1 MQAQAPKDL
10 TEALREAA
18 LAVSTAEGER
28 ALEDLV
34 SALARI
40 LGVDYALIS
49 VYVEPERKLLRT
61 LASFFGGRVAKNI
74 EYPVAGTPCEFA
86 IGRAFGYYPS
96 GVARTFPQYR
106 TLVEQRIEGYAAT
119 TLHDVS
125 GTPIGALTVMSRAAL
140 GDAEL
145 TEAML
150 KIFAARIGAEIERRR
165 SAQSYRAIF
174 DSAESA
180 IFVLDFDNGAIVDAN
195 PKACAVYGYSAEELR
210 RLTAEDLSSGQAPFT
225 AAEARRHI
233 GRARAGEVVRGEWH
247 RRKKDGSLHWDE
259 YTLKRVELAGK
270 PHILA
275 ASREITERKAAE
287 EALRASEEQ
296 YRAIFNASADS
307 LVLRDADFRIV
318 DVNAT
323 YEAAVGVKRE
333 QVMGRREVIV
343 GFLGKTEDYLEL
355 HRRVLAGARERLEAA
370 GRRPDGSTVYVELL
384 MVPMQYRGAPHVL
397 YIGRDITERKTAEV
411 ALRTSVEQYRAIFD
425 ATSDGLNLR
434 DAEFRIVD
442 ANPAFARMTGYSRE
456 EILGTELVT
465 TLSLRDAQFA
475 RELHRRALSGEAVRV
490 EGKAMRKDGSLL
502 DCEVH
507 GVPMSYGGKPH
518 VLYIG
523 RDITARKG
531 AEEALRGSEEQYR
544 AIFNASADAL
554 VLRDAE
560 FRIVDVNPAYEAMS
574 GKPRAE
580 VIGQTALTVSA
591 RDVTEERVRLHAQAL
606 AGKPVHFETEGRR
619 PEGAAFVLEVRGVPM
634 SYGGKPHVLYIGR
647 DITEGKLAE
656 RALRASE
663 EQYRAIFNAT
673 TDALVLRDAEFRIV
687 DVNTAYEAMSGRRR
701 EQVIGLRDLTLTRNS
716 AVSAHRPELHREAIA
731 GQPVFFEAEGAR
743 PDGTPFVLEVR
754 GVPMSYGGKPHV
766 LYMGRDATEAKLAE
780 RALRASEEQYRSI
793 FNAASDSLVLRDAEF
808 RIVDVN
814 PAYEA
819 MSGRAR
825 LEVLG
830 SREVTM
836 SDPAVAAR
844 IRALHLQA
852 IAGER
857 VQWEARARRK
867 SGEAFDIEVRG
878 VPVRHQG
885 QPHVLY
891 VGRDMTEMKRA
902 EAERAELGE
911 QLRQAQKMEA
921 IGQLTGGVAH
931 DFNNILQGILGNLVL
946 AEERQAELGDERLGR
961 YLERARLASQR
972 ARDLIQQMLTFSR
985 GRRGERRPASL
996 AALVREGLKLLRSS
1010 LPATLELHTELDEAL
1025 PAVAADPVQVEQ
1037 VLMNL
1042 CINARDAM
1050 DGAGTVAVSVRA
1062 AEYGRAT
1069 CASCRQRIAGRFVEL
1084 AVRDTGSGIEPQ
1096 VRDRMFDPF
1105 YSTKQVGKGSGMG
1118 LAMVHGIVHQHGG
1131 HVLVE
1136 SEPGHGAEFRVLF
1149 EWPTGVPAARSPA
1162 AEEGARAAPARLAGR
1177 VLVAD
1182 DETIIRE
1189 FLAEMLEGWGLQVV
1203 ARADGEEARDAFAE
1217 DPQSFDAVLT
1227 DQTMPRLTGL
1237 QLARLVTR
1245 MRPGIPVILCTG
1257 YGEDLEPRAL
1267 KAAGVRTLAKKP
1279 IEPKQLRE
1287 LLVAALQ
1294 ADNKAGNKAPP

>member
-40 LGVDYALIS
+40 LGVEYALIS
-49 VYVEPERKLLRT
+49 VYVEPERRLLRT
-61 LASFFGGRVAKNI
+61 LASYFGGRIAKNV

-119 TLHDVS
+119 TLHDAH
-125 GTPIGALTVMSRAAL
+125 GAPIGALTVMSRAAL

-180 IFVLDFDNGAIVDAN
+180 IFVLDFDSGAIVDAN

-210 RLTAEDLSSGQAPFT
+210 RLTAEDLSSGRPPFT

-247 RRKKDGSLHWDE
+247 RRNKDGSLHWDE

-275 ASREITERKAAE
+275 ASREITERKASE

-296 YRAIFNASADS
+296 YRAIFNASADV
-307 LVLRDADFRIV
+307 LVLRDAEFRIV
-318 DVNAT
+318 DVNPA
-323 YEAAVGVKRE
+323 YEAAVGLKRE
-333 QVMGRREVIV
+333 EVI
-343 GFLGKTEDYLEL
+343 GKETITVRFMGSEEAMRAL
-355 HRRVLAGARERLEAA
+355 HRRVLTGSRERIEAEGQA
-370 GRRPDGSTVYVELL
+370 RDGSRVAVEMLAI
-384 MVPMQYRGAPHVL
+384 PMQYRGAPHVL
-397 YIGRDITERKTAEV
+397 YIGRNVTERRKAEA
-411 ALRTSVEQYRAIFD
+411 ALRASVEQYRAIFD

-434 DAEFRIVD
+434 DADFRIVD
-442 ANPAFARMTGYSRE
+442 ANQAFARMTGYSRE
-456 EILGTELVT
+456 EILGTDLVT
-465 TLSLRDAQFA
+465 TLSLRDAEFA
-475 RELHRRALSGEAVRV
+475 RELHRRALAGEAVRV

-523 RDITARKG
+523 RDITARKT

-544 AIFNASADAL
+544 AIFNASADSL

-574 GKPRAE
+574 GKRRGE
-580 VIGQTALTVSA
+580 VVGQTALTVSA
-591 RDVTEERVRLHAQAL
+591 REITPERLRLHAQVL
-606 AGKPVHFETEGRR
+606 GGKAIHFETEGRR
-619 PEGAAFVLEVRGVPM
+619 PGGEAFVLEVRGVPI
-634 SYGGKPHVLYIGR
+634 SYRGKPHVLYIGR

-663 EQYRAIFNAT
+663 EQYRAIFNAA

-687 DVNTAYEAMSGRRR
+687 DVNTAYEEMSGKRR
-701 EQVIGLRDLTLTRNS
+701 EDVVGQTELTLTRNA
-716 AVSAHRPELHREAIA
+716 AVSARRPELHREAIA
-731 GQPVFFEAEGAR
+731 GRPIFFEAEGTRA
-743 PDGTPFVLEVR
+743 DGTPFVLEVR

-793 FNAASDSLVLRDAEF
+793 FNAATDSLVLRDAEF

-819 MSGRAR
+819 MSGRGRA
-825 LEVLG
+825 EVLG
-830 SREVTM
+830 GREVTM
-836 SDPAVAAR
+836 SDPALAAR
-844 IRALHLQA
+844 IRALHGKA
-852 IAGER
+852 IAGEH

-867 SGEAFDIEVRG
+867 SGEPFDIEVRG

-891 VGRDMTEMKRA
+891 IGRDITERKRA
-902 EAERAELGE
+902 EAERGELAE

-921 IGQLTGGVAH
+921 IGQLTGGIAH
-931 DFNNILQGILGNLVL
+931 DFNNILQAILGNLVL

-961 YLERARLASQR
+961 YLERAHQASQR

-985 GRRGERRPASL
+985 GQRGERRPASL
-996 AALVREGLKLLRSS
+996 AALTREGLKLLRSS
-1010 LPATLELHTELDEAL
+1010 LPATLELRTELDEAL
-1025 PAVAADPVQVEQ
+1025 PAVPADPVQVEQ

-1050 DGAGTVAVSVRA
+1050 EGAGAIAVSVRA

-1069 CASCRQRIAGRFVEL
+1069 CASCRQRVSGRFVEL
-1084 AVRDTGSGIEPQ
+1084 AVRDSGAGIEPR

-1136 SEPGHGAEFRVLF
+1136 SEPGKGAEFRVLF
-1149 EWPTGVPAARSPA
+1149 EWPTGAPAGRAPGTGEA
-1162 AEEGARAAPARLAGR
+1162 PRAAPPARLAGR

-1182 DETIIRE
+1182 DETLIRE
-1189 FLAEMLEGWGLQVV
+1189 FLAEMLEGWGLEVV

-1217 DPQSFDAVLT
+1217 DPQSFDAVIT

-1245 MRPGIPVILCTG
+1245 MRPGLPVILCTG

-1267 KAAGVRTLAKKP
+1267 ESAGVRTLAKKP
-1279 IEPKQLRE
+1279 IEPQRLRE
-1287 LLVAALQ
+1287 LLAAALPT
-1294 ADNKAGNKAPP
+1294 GNKAPT

>member
-1 MQAQAPKDL
+1 MQAKKDL

-28 ALEDLV
+28 ALDDLV

-40 LGVDYALIS
+40 LGVEYAIIS

-61 LASFFGGRVAKNI
+61 LAAFADGRMGRSV
-74 EYPVAGTPCEFA
+74 EYPLAGTPCEFA
-86 IGRAFGYYPS
+86 IGRAFGYFES
-96 GVARTFPQYR
+96 GVAQRFPNDRLLLGQA
-106 TLVEQRIEGYAAT
+106 VEGYAAT
-119 TLHDVS
+119 TLHDARGAPV
-125 GTPIGALTVMSRAAL
+125 GALTVMSRGPL
-140 GDAEL
+140 RDPEL
-145 TEAML
+145 LESML

-165 SAQSYRAIF
+165 TAESYRAIF

-210 RLTAEDLSSGQAPFT
+210 RLTAEDLSSGLPPFT

-247 RRKKDGSLHWDE
+247 RRNKDGSLHWDE

-333 QVMGRREVIV
+333 QVLGRRDVIV
-343 GFLGKTEDYLEL
+343 GFLGKTEDYLDL
-355 HRRVLAGARERLEAA
+355 HRRVLAGGRERLEAA
-370 GRRPDGSTVYVELL
+370 GRRPDGAPVFVELL
-384 MVPMQYRGAPHVL
+384 AVPMQYRGAPHVL
-397 YIGRDITERKTAEV
+397 YIGRDITERKTAEE
-411 ALRTSVEQYRAIFD
+411 ALRASGEQYRAIFD

-434 DAEFRIVD
+434 DADFRIVD

-456 EILGTELVT
+456 EILGTDLVT
-465 TLSLRDAQFA
+465 TLSLRDAEFA
-475 RELHRRALSGEAVRV
+475 RNLHRRALAGEQVRV

-523 RDITARKG
+523 RDITARKS

-544 AIFNASADAL
+544 AIFNASADSL
-554 VLRDAE
+554 VLRDAA

-574 GKPRAE
+574 GKRRGE
-580 VIGQTALTVSA
+580 VVGQTALTVSA
-591 RDVTEERVRLHAQAL
+591 KEVSPERLRLHAQVL
-606 AGKPVHFETEGRR
+606 GGKPVHFETEGRR
-619 PEGAAFVLEVRGVPM
+619 PDGAAFVLEVRGVPI
-634 SYGGKPHVLYIGR
+634 SYRGEPHVLYIGR

-673 TDALVLRDAEFRIV
+673 TDALVLRDAGFRIV
-687 DVNTAYEAMSGRRR
+687 DVNTAYEAMSGRQR
-701 EQVIGLRDLTLTRNS
+701 EDVVGQTELTLTRNA
-716 AVSAHRPELHREAIA
+716 AVSTQRTELHRDAIA
-731 GQPVFFEAEGAR
+731 GRPIFFEAEGTRA
-743 PDGTPFVLEVR
+743 DGTPFVLEVH
-754 GVPMSYGGKPHV
+754 GVPMSYRGEPHV

-793 FNAASDSLVLRDAEF
+793 FNAATDSLVLRDAGF

-819 MSGRAR
+819 MSGRSRA
-825 LEVLG
+825 EVLG
-830 SREVTM
+830 ARDVTM
-836 SDPAVAAR
+836 SDPALAAR
-844 IRALHLQA
+844 IRALHDQA
-852 IAGER
+852 IAGEHVR
-857 VQWEARARRK
+857 WEARARRK

-921 IGQLTGGVAH
+921 IGQLTGGIAH

-946 AEERQAELGDERLGR
+946 AEERQAELGDDRLGR

-985 GRRGERRPASL
+985 GRGGERGAASL
-996 AALVREGLKLLRSS
+996 AALTREGLKLLRSS
-1010 LPATLELHTELDEAL
+1010 LPATLELRTELDEAL
-1025 PAVAADPVQVEQ
+1025 PPVPADPVQVEQ

-1069 CASCRQRIAGRFVEL
+1069 CASCRQRVSGRFVEL
-1084 AVRDTGSGIEPQ
+1084 AVRDTGVGIEPR
-1096 VRDRMFDPF
+1096 VLDRMFDPF

-1136 SEPGHGAEFRVLF
+1136 SEPGKGAEFRVLF
-1149 EWPTGVPAARSPA
+1149 EWPTGAPAGRAQA
-1162 AEEGARAAPARLAGR
+1162 AEEGARAAAPARLAGR

-1189 FLAEMLEGWGLQVV
+1189 FLAEMLGGWGLQVV
-1203 ARADGEEARDAFAE
+1203 ARADGAEARDAFAE
-1217 DPQSFDAVLT
+1217 DPQSFDAVIT

-1237 QLARLVTR
+1237 QLAKLVTR

-1267 KAAGVRTLAKKP
+1267 EAAGVSTLAKKP
-1279 IEPKQLRE
+1279 IEPRRLRE
-1287 LLVAALQ
+1287 LLAAALPT
-1294 ADNKAGNKAPP
+1294 GNKAANKAPT

>member
-40 LGVDYALIS
+40 LGVEYALIS
-49 VYVEPERKLLRT
+49 VYVEPERKMLRT
-61 LASFFGGRVAKNI
+61 LATFFGGRIARNV
-74 EYPVAGTPCEFA
+74 EYPLAGTPCEFA
-86 IGRAFGYYPS
+86 IGRAFGFFPS
-96 GVARTFPQYR
+96 GVARQFPHDRLLAQHG
-106 TLVEQRIEGYAAT
+106 IEGYAAT
-119 TLHDVS
+119 TLHDAH
-125 GTPIGALTVMSRAAL
+125 GAAIGALTVMSRAPMR
-140 GDAEL
+140 DAET

-150 KIFAARIGAEIERRR
+150 KIFGARIGGEIERRR

-174 DSAESA
+174 ENAESA
-180 IFVLDFDNGAIVDAN
+180 IFLLDFDSGMIVDAN
-195 PKACAVYGYSAEELR
+195 PKACAVYGYGAEEMR
-210 RLTAEDLSSGQAPFT
+210 RLTAADLSSGQPPFT

-233 GRARAGEVVRGEWH
+233 RRARDGEIVRGEWQ
-247 RRKKDGSLHWDE
+247 RRGKDGSLHWDE
-259 YTLKRVELAGK
+259 FTLKRVELAGK

-275 ASREITERKAAE
+275 ASREITGRKAAE
-287 EALRASEEQ
+287 DALRASEEQ
-296 YRAIFNASADS
+296 YRAIFNAAVDG

-318 DVNAT
+318 DVNAA
-323 YEAAVGVKRE
+323 YEAAVGVKRD
-333 QVMGRREVIV
+333 QLLGRRDVIV
-343 GFLGKTEDYLEL
+343 RFLGSTEDYLET
-355 HRRVLAGARERLEAA
+355 HRRVLAGARERVEAE
-370 GRRPDGSTVYVELL
+370 GTRPDGSPVYVELL

-397 YIGRDITERKTAEV
+397 YIGRNITERRQALE
-411 ALRTSVEQYRAIFD
+411 ALRASEEQYRAIFD
-425 ATSDGLNLR
+425 ATSDGLTLR
-434 DAEFRIVD
+434 DADFRIVD
-442 ANPAFARMTGYSRE
+442 ANPAYARMTGYALE
-456 EILGTELVT
+456 ECIGTDRVT

-475 RELHRRALSGEAVRV
+475 RDLHRRALAGEAVRI
-490 EGKAMRKDGSLL
+490 ESKAMRKDGSLL

-523 RDITARKG
+523 RDITARKT

-544 AIFNASADAL
+544 AIFNASADSL
-554 VLRDAE
+554 VLRDAD

-574 GKPRAE
+574 GKRRSE
-580 VIGQTALTVSA
+580 VVGQTTLTVSA
-591 RDVTEERVRLHAQAL
+591 REVTGERLKLHATAL
-606 AGKPVHFETEGRR
+606 AGKPIHFETDGRR
-619 PEGAAFVLEVRGVPM
+619 PDGKAFVLEVRGVPI
-634 SYGGKPHVLYIGR
+634 SYRGKPHVLYIGR

-687 DVNTAYEAMSGRRR
+687 DVNTAYEEASGRRR
-701 EQVIGLRDLTLTRNS
+701 EQVIGLADLTLTRNS
-716 AVSAHRPELHREAIA
+716 PVSARRPELHREAIA
-731 GQPVFFEAEGAR
+731 GRPIFFEAEGTR
-743 PDGTPFVLEVR
+743 GDGSRFVLEVR
-754 GVPMSYGGKPHV
+754 GVPMSYGGRPHV

-793 FNAASDSLVLRDAEF
+793 FNAATDSLVLRDAEF

-819 MSGRAR
+819 MSGRSRA
-825 LEVLG
+825 EVLG
-830 SREVTM
+830 GREVTM
-836 SDPAVAAR
+836 SDPALAAR
-844 IRALHLQA
+844 IRALHARA
-852 IAGER
+852 IAGEH

-891 VGRDMTEMKRA
+891 VGRDITSRKRA
-902 EAERAELGE
+902 EAERAELAE

-921 IGQLTGGVAH
+921 IGQLTGGIAH

-946 AEERQAELGDERLGR
+946 AEERQAEIGDDRLGR
-961 YLERARLASQR
+961 YLERARQASQR

-996 AALVREGLKLLRSS
+996 AALTREGLKLLRSS
-1010 LPATLELHTELDEAL
+1010 LPATLELRTELDDAL
-1025 PAVAADPVQVEQ
+1025 PEVAADPVQVEQ

-1050 DGAGTVAVSVRA
+1050 EGAGTIAVSVRA

-1084 AVRDTGSGIEPQ
+1084 AVRDAGSGIEPH

-1118 LAMVHGIVHQHGG
+1118 LAMVHGIAHQHGG
-1131 HVLVE
+1131 HVLVD
-1136 SEPGHGAEFRVLF
+1136 SEPGKGAEFRVLF
-1149 EWPTGVPAARSPA
+1149 EWPTGAPPAQAPGAGA
-1162 AEEGARAAPARLAGR
+1162 ASRAVAPARLAGR

-1189 FLAEMLEGWGLQVV
+1189 FLAEMLEGWGLEVV
-1203 ARADGEEARDAFAE
+1203 ARADGAEARDAFAE
-1217 DPQSFDAVLT
+1217 NPHGFDAVIT

-1245 MRPGIPVILCTG
+1245 MRPGLPVILCTG

-1267 KAAGVRTLAKKP
+1267 EAAGVRTLAKKP
-1279 IEPKQLRE
+1279 IEPHKLRE
-1287 LLVAALQ
+1287 LLAAALPM
-1294 ADNKAGNKAPP
+1294 DNKAPT

>member
-1 MQAQAPKDL
+1 MQAPKDL
-10 TEALREAA
+10 TEALRQAA

-28 ALEDLV
+28 VFDDLV

-40 LGVDYALIS
+40 LGVEFALIS
-49 VYVEPERKLLRT
+49 VYVEPQRTMLRT
-61 LASFFGGRVAKNI
+61 LATFYRGKLARNV
-74 EYPVAGTPCEFA
+74 EYPVAGTPCELA
-86 IGRAFGYYPS
+86 IGRAFGFYAS
-96 GVARTFPQYR
+96 GVAQQFPHDR
-106 TLVEQRIEGYAAT
+106 TLTENGIEGYAAT
-119 TLHDVS
+119 TLHDAH
-125 GTPIGALTVMSRAAL
+125 GAPIGALSVMSRGEL
-140 GDAEL
+140 GDPEL

-150 KIFAARIGAEIERRR
+150 KIFGARVAAEIERQRTET
-165 SAQSYRAIF
+165 SYRAVF
-174 DSAESA
+174 DSAETC
-180 IFVLDFDNGAIVDAN
+180 IFVLDSDTGAIVDAN
-195 PKACAVYGYSAEELR
+195 PKACAVYGYSVAELR
-210 RLTAEDLSSGQAPFT
+210 RLTAEDLSSGQPPFT
-225 AAEARRHI
+225 VADARRLI
-233 GRARAGEVVRGEWH
+233 GRARAGEIVRGEWH
-247 RRKKDGSLHWDE
+247 RRNKDGSLHWDE
-259 YTLKRVELAGK
+259 FTLKQVELAGK

-275 ASREITERKAAE
+275 ASREFTERKASE

-296 YRAIFNASADS
+296 YRAIFNAAADA

-318 DVNAT
+318 DVNPA

-333 QVMGRREVIV
+333 EALGRRDVTV
-343 GFLGKTEDYLEL
+343 RFLGTTADYLEL
-355 HRRVLAGARERLEAA
+355 HRRVLAGARERVEAEGTRA
-370 GRRPDGSTVYVELL
+370 DGSPVHVELL
-384 MVPMQYRGAPHVL
+384 VVPMQYRGAPHVL
-397 YIGRDITERKTAEV
+397 YVGRNITERRRAEE
-411 ALRTSVEQYRAIFD
+411 ALRASEEQYRAIFD
-425 ATSDGLNLR
+425 ATSDGLTLR
-434 DAEFRIVD
+434 DGDFRIVD
-442 ANPAFARMTGYSRE
+442 ANPAYARMTGYALE
-456 EILGTELVT
+456 EMIGTDRVT
-465 TLSLRDAQFA
+465 TLSLRDAEFA
-475 RELHRRALSGEAVRV
+475 RELHRRALAGEAVRI
-490 EGKAMRKDGSLL
+490 ESKAMRKDGTLL

-560 FRIVDVNPAYEAMS
+560 FRIMDINPAYEAMS
-574 GKPRAE
+574 GKTRAE
-580 VIGQTALTVSA
+580 VVGQTALTVSA
-591 RDVTEERVRLHAQAL
+591 RDVTEDRVKLHAVAL
-606 AGKPVHFETEGRR
+606 GGKPVQFETDGRR
-619 PEGAAFVLEVRGVPM
+619 PDGTPFVLEVRGVPM

-687 DVNTAYEAMSGRRR
+687 DVNTAYEAMSGRKR

-716 AVSAHRPELHREAIA
+716 AVSAHRPDLHREAI
-731 GQPVFFEAEGAR
+731 GGRSIFFEAEGVR
-743 PDGTPFVLEVR
+743 PDGTGFVLEVR

-766 LYMGRDATEAKLAE
+766 LYMGRDATETKLAE

-793 FNAASDSLVLRDAEF
+793 FNAATDSMVLRDAAF

-819 MSGRAR
+819 MSGRHRA
-825 LEVLG
+825 EVLG
-830 SREVTM
+830 AREVTM
-836 SDPAVAAR
+836 SDPALGAR
-844 IRALHLQA
+844 IRALHEKA
-852 IAGER
+852 IAGEL

-891 VGRDMTEMKRA
+891 VGRDITEMKRA

-921 IGQLTGGVAH
+921 IGQLTGGIAH

-946 AEERQAELGDERLGR
+946 AEERQAELGDDRLGR
-961 YLERARLASQR
+961 YLERARQASQR

-985 GRRGERRPASL
+985 GRRGERKPASL
-996 AALVREGLKLLRSS
+996 AVLTHEGLKLLRSS
-1010 LPATLELHTELDEAL
+1010 LPATLELRTELDDAL

-1050 DGAGTVAVSVRA
+1050 DGAGTIAVSVRA

-1069 CASCRQRIAGRFVEL
+1069 CASCRHRVTGRFVEL
-1084 AVRDTGSGIEPQ
+1084 AVRDTGTGIEPR

-1136 SEPGHGAEFRVLF
+1136 SEPGRGTEFRVLF
-1149 EWPTGVPAARSPA
+1149 EWPTGAPAARAQLPEEPA
-1162 AEEGARAAPARLAGR
+1162 GAAAPARLAGR

-1182 DETIIRE
+1182 DETIIRD
-1189 FLAEMLEGWGLQVV
+1189 FLAEMLAGWGLQV
-1203 ARADGEEARDAFAE
+1203 AACADGAEARDAFAE
-1217 DPQSFDAVLT
+1217 DPQSFDAVIT

-1237 QLARLVTR
+1237 QLATLVTR

-1267 KAAGVRTLAKKP
+1267 EAAGVRTLAKKP
-1279 IEPKQLRE
+1279 VEPQRLRA
-1287 LLVAALQ
+1287 LLAAALPT
-1294 ADNKAGNKAPP
+1294 GNKAPT